1 MSEWRLI
8 ATAPKDWAV
17 LVFIPNASAGLE
29 IEIAH
34 CASDDP
40 DGDWY
45 PATRDLAAPID
56 IPPSHW
62 MPLPVCPGD
71 D

>member
-1 MSEWRLI
+1 MAEWQPI
-8 ATAPKDWAV
+8 ATAPKDLSV
-17 LVFIPNASAGLE
+17 LVFIPGAAAGLE

-45 PATRDLAAPID
+45 PSTRDLAAPID

-62 MPLPVCPGD
+62 MPLPD
-71 D
+71 DPA